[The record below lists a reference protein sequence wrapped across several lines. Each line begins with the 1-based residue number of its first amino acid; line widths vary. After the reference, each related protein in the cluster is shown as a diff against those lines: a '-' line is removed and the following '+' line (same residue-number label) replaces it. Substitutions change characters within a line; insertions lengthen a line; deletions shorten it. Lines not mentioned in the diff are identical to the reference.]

1 MPWKQTIE
9 KVHVHCNLTFA
20 ISLTKND
27 EVISNIF
34 NGSEQRR
41 KLLIISSVNE
51 PVLTKF
57 CIFPSSRLRVMNL
70 FLNIPYLRV
79 CDKTFPL

>member
-9 KVHVHCNLTFA
+9 KVHIHCNLTFG
-20 ISLTKND
+20 ISLSLTKNV

-34 NGSEQRR
+34 NGSEQRH

-51 PVLTKF
+51 PVLAKF
-57 CIFPSSRLRVMNL
+57 CIFPSVDLDL
-70 FLNIPYLRV
+70 LLNIPYLRV